1 MEKFFI
7 FRNQVKFYNNIE
19 VGATY
24 TVPRSLLKIS
34 PEDAFTSLIYSALAE
49 TLKSQPILGVTI
61 EDEQSMNPK
70 WARLDRIDL

>member
-24 TVPRSLLKIS
+24 TVPRSLLQIP
-34 PEDAFTSLIYSALAE
+34 PEDAFKSLIYSALAE
-49 TLKSQPILGVTI
+49 TLKTQPILGVTI
-61 EDEQSMNPK
+61 EDEQGMNPK